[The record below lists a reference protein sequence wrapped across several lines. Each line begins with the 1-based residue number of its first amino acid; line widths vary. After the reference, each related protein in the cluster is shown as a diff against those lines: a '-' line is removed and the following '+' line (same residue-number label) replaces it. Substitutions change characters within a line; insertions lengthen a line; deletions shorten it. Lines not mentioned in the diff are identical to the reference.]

1 MKKNYIFYINPHNNP
16 LTHFLNTNLLF
27 QYNKCNMISYSKNI
41 TYALCNSNSKN
52 SLLLTWIPNE
62 NNFYDDNKEIL
73 YLKSEP
79 LIYIY
84 YTPINDQLKSIVI
97 NNNVIQCITFYN
109 EIFSWGF
116 DLNSVGLLGNNEEV
130 FSIEDPEKNINL
142 TNLKINE
149 IKSGLRHFIGIDIY
163 NTLYTWGYYLG
174 NNPII
179 IDYDI
184 NYYCGGNDRTYYIKN
199 SEKNILYIYSNK
211 NKSKINLIL
220 EKEIKKIFIG
230 SDIIVLLMEENN
242 DINII
247 NSENIYKLNYLYEN
261 NYKINDISVRYNEI
275 YILLDNIIN
284 NSQLLLKYSTHNK
297 FGNFDMNNYYER
309 IFKINRNNL
318 KKKISMIDYTTN
330 SFSNGIFFDIEL
342 ENKEKNYYEKNKDK
356 LFVLISRIKKNKNSI
371 CFIKINNIEDES
383 VKNDLK
389 NMGKIVI
396 DNYCLKKNKNYF
408 KDFNNRIKEIN
419 TRNKNIDQEEF
430 FKRFKSISND
440 LVDKVNLYNNQSTFD
455 KFRTISNNLE
465 NETIEVYNRS
475 KRNKEI
481 FKNLLNLPDKYRNEK
496 KEKERLEKERKERL
510 ERERKEREKKE
521 KEELEMIENLVR
533 KEREDKEREDKEREE
548 KEKKEKERIEREE
561 KERIEKEEK
570 ERIEREEKE
579 RKEREEN
586 ERIER
591 EENERKEREE
601 KERKEREE
609 LERIRK
615 EKEEEEKRL
624 KKEKELERIRKEKEK
639 KEEEERKIKEKE
651 LERLRKE
658 KEKKEEEERKEIER

>member
-1 MKKNYIFYINPHNNP
+1 M
-16 LTHFLNTNLLF
+16 
-27 QYNKCNMISYSKNI
+27 
-41 TYALCNSNSKN
+41 
-52 SLLLTWIPNE
+52 
-62 NNFYDDNKEIL
+62 
-73 YLKSEP
+73 
-79 LIYIY
+79 
-84 YTPINDQLKSIVI
+84 
-97 NNNVIQCITFYN
+97 
-109 EIFSWGF
+109 
-116 DLNSVGLLGNNEEV
+116 LGNNEEV

-318 KKKISMIDYTTN
+318 KKKISMIDCTTN

-356 LFVLISRIKKNKNSI
+356 LFVLISRIKKNKNSN

-419 TRNKNIDQEEF
+419 SRNKNIDQEEF

-548 KEKKEKERIEREE
+548 KEREEKEREEKEREEKERIEREEKEREE

-570 ERIEREEKE
+570 
-579 RKEREEN
+579 
-586 ERIER
+586 
-591 EENERKEREE
+591 ERKEREE

-651 LERLRKE
+651 LER
-658 KEKKEEEERKEIER
+658 